1 MKIYSKLFV
10 FTFLIVLAL
19 GFTNKAF
26 AMIPTL
32 SLSNNGNNTVFVS
45 VYGDPNSNVTL
56 YYNNNYSLQSVYLGT
71 TNYSGY
77 FSTSL
82 NTITYNINTNTGVY
96 VIVNN
101 QQSLTASWPI
111 TYYQNYYNNNNGL
124 NVTSLTLPL
133 GSSATLSLGNNSSG
147 VYVSNNSNSNV
158 VNVSNSNN
166 YNNLGCNSNNQ
177 YSTITGQ
184 PCYLVSNLS
193 YVNTNSVTL
202 YAYNTGYST
211 LTICSN
217 NPSTCITVNITVVNS
232 NSVIAGNVLGASTI
246 YNSCTLYRTLRYGMY
261 GSDVSCLKQ
270 LLANKGYLSNSNF
283 DNYFDYETRNA
294 VLLFQQNNYLGA
306 DGVVGARTRNYL
318 Y

>member
-1 MKIYSKLFV
+1 MKIYSKLLV
-10 FTFLIVLAL
+10 FALLTFALL
-19 GFTNKAF
+19 GFTNKVS
-26 AMIPTL
+26 AMTPTL

-82 NTITYNINTNTGVY
+82 NTSTYNINTNTGVY
-96 VIVNN
+96 VMVNN
-101 QQSLTASWPI
+101 QQSTTASWPNN
-111 TYYQNYYNNNNGL
+111 YYQNNYNNNGL
-124 NVTSLTLPL
+124 NITSLTLPL
-133 GSSATLSLGNNSSG
+133 GSSATLSLGNNASG
-147 VYVSNNSNSNV
+147 VYVSSNSNSGV
-158 VNVSNSNN
+158 VNVNNSNN
-166 YNNLGCNSNNQ
+166 YNNLGCNSANQ

-193 YVNTNSVTL
+193 YNSNSVTI
-202 YAYNTGYST
+202 YASNTGYSS

-217 NPSTCITVNITVVNS
+217 NPSTCNTVNVTVVNS
-232 NSVIAGNVLGASTI
+232 NSVISGNVLGVSTV
-246 YNSCTLYRTLRYGMY
+246 YNSCSLYRTLRFGMY

-270 LLANKGYLSNSNF
+270 LLANKGYLVNNNF

-306 DGVVGARTRNYL
+306 DGVVGVRTRGYL